1 LLLSTGIKFLD
12 LIEEQQPCQLG
23 EKLQPGKQQ
32 LLQLLQDE
40 VPQEGEEAELEEEGQ
55 EAEKQAEGEEEE
67 QEVRHTGCGVKAR
80 KQHLKKSTTMSRSTL
95 ARLHLVMVLMMMII
109 DVLLL

>member
-1 LLLSTGIKFLD
+1 LLSTGIKFLD

-32 LLQLLQDE
+32 LLQDE

-55 EAEKQAEGEEEE
+55 EAEKQAEGEEVE

-80 KQHLKKSTTMSRSTL
+80 KQHLKKSTRMSRSTL